1 MYSYYGDII
10 MLRINQTTNVDMSAS
25 IAASS
30 STEASKPDISFPDS
44 GLDDYLTGKN
54 TKETVKNTLRAHKQ
68 NIELHVPWIGSD
80 YIIYKGDGK
89 TTYGTLR
96 QNLGIPPRVLSE
108 TNGKNL
114 SDDQIVKDTK
124 IYLED
129 IGWYETTPQF
139 EGEAADI
146 RAQRSYGNHFAGY
159 NRSVTN
165 DEVKA
170 YLK

>member
-1 MYSYYGDII
+1 

-25 IAASS
+25 ISGPSAPE
-30 STEASKPDISFPDS
+30 TSKPDISFPDS

-54 TKETVKNTLRAHKQ
+54 LKETVKNTLRANKQ
-68 NIELHVPWIGSD
+68 NIELHEPWIGSD

-114 SDDQIVKDTK
+114 SDDQIVKNTK

-146 RAQRSYGNHFAGY
+146 RAQRNYGNHFAGY
-159 NRSVTN
+159 VRSVN
-165 DEVKA
+165 NNEVKA